1 MSAAHSHPRHGR
13 ILTGLVFAIGGLAVL
28 TSASAA
34 EHDPV
39 RVRISAALI
48 DEEIRAF
55 LPATLALPRALA
67 ELGEE
72 GARTIAIAE
81 LKYCGATEKGAGRF
95 RAVIRPATTKAQAF
109 LTASDSC
116 LVSLADLAKRGVTSI
131 DGGEGLVLADFEATW
146 KAWELKLAVAHA
158 LVLGKGARQSAPMTF
173 EKRVDILT
181 ISTSDFRIDLDTGP
195 PIVLHAAPFF
205 AATAIELAVAMTE
218 GPPPKAATLERAAA
232 SGRGEMLSGQAN
244 LAAEVPLQ
252 VANQVL
258 RRLTWAQPLTI
269 PVDRDEVEIRQ
280 VALTGSGAG
289 ESARLTVSGTATPRT
304 IRETMPWA
312 LTLVGEPLVVST
324 AQFSGQLEDCAGL
337 GTMAALGCNVRNG
350 ARGAAAEA
358 FGSTL
363 TQRYQGQPAHEL
375 ASPLGFRF
383 HVAGQRIE
391 LRGDLLRLG
400 FGPRGLSAAG
410 RMGTVVRD

>member
-1 MSAAHSHPRHGR
+1 MSAAHLRMRRGA
-13 ILTGLVFAIGGLAVL
+13 LGAGLAVVIGL
-28 TSASAA
+28 VLVLPSALAA
-34 EHDPV
+34 EQDPV
-39 RVRISAALI
+39 RVRVSATLI
-48 DEEIRAF
+48 DEEIHAF

-72 GARTIAIAE
+72 GARTITIAE
-81 LKYCGATEKGAGRF
+81 LKYCGATERGAGRF
-95 RAVIRPATTKAQAF
+95 RAVIRSATTKAQAF
-109 LTASDSC
+109 LAASDGC
-116 LVSLADLAKRGVTSI
+116 LVSLADLAKRGVTSS
-131 DGGEGLVLADFEATW
+131 DGGEGLVLADLEAAW
-146 KAWELKLAVAHA
+146 KSWELKLAVVHA
-158 LVLGKGARQSAPMTF
+158 LVLGKGAPMTF
-173 EKRVDILT
+173 DKRVDILA
-181 ISTSDFRIDLDTGP
+181 ISTSDFRIDLDAGP
-195 PIVLHAAPFF
+195 PIVLHAAPSF
-205 AATAIELAVAMTE
+205 AATALDLAVAMTE
-218 GPPPKAATLERAAA
+218 GPPPKATTLERAAA

-244 LAAEVPLQ
+244 IAAEVPLQ

-258 RRLTWAQPLTI
+258 RRLTWTQPLTI

-289 ESARLTVSGTATPRT
+289 ASARLTASGSATPRT
-304 IRETMPWA
+304 IRETMQWA
-312 LTLVGEPLVVST
+312 LTLVGEPLVVSS
-324 AQFSGQLEDCAGL
+324 ARFSGQLEDCAGL
-337 GTMAALGCNVRNG
+337 GTMAALSCNVRNG

-375 ASPLGFRF
+375 SSPLGFRF

-410 RMGTVVRD
+410 RMGAVVRD